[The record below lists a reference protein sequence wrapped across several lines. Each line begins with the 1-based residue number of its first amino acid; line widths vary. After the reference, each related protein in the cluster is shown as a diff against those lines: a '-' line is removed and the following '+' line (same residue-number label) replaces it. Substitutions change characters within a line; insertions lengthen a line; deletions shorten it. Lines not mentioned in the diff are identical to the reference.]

1 MGLKD
6 MFEGIKVKRVKVLGV
21 CSVADT
27 KVLATEI
34 SLMYSLL
41 VEQENGEIR
50 IMEVRSSHIQKYAKY
65 IEW

>member
-6 MFEGIKVKRVKVLGV
+6 MLDGVKVKRVKVLGV
-21 CSVADT
+21 CSVAET

-41 VEQENGEIR
+41 VEHENGDVEIV
-50 IMEVRSSHIQKYAKY
+50 EVRSQHIQRYAKY